1 MVQHVWES
9 PRVRLLHNF
18 ISAEDAQAIIQL
30 ATPHYHRSSTA
41 RAGNDESRT
50 SHSAMLPTNHPAVAS
65 LRQLIA
71 HFAGYPEHNL
81 EPLQA
86 VKYLP
91 GEYYKPH
98 HDYYNA
104 CETWLEGNRH
114 FTFLVYLNNV
124 EGGGGETRFP
134 RLNVSVAP
142 RAYSALLFNNC
153 LDNGEPD
160 ERSQH
165 EGVAPLGGLKFAING
180 WMRSKNLRAAR
191 GY

>member
-1 MVQHVWES
+1 MVAA
-9 PRVRLLHNF
+9 VR
-18 ISAEDAQAIIQL
+18 Q
-30 ATPHYHRSSTA
+30 R
-41 RAGNDESRT
+41 
-50 SHSAMLPTNHPAVAS
+50 
-65 LRQLIA
+65 IA
-71 HFAGYPEHNL
+71 FYCGYPEPNV

-86 VKYLP
+86 VRYHA
-91 GEYYKPH
+91 GEFYKPH

-104 CETWLEGNRH
+104 CETWLDGNRH

-165 EGVAPLGGLKFAING
+165 EGVAPIGGLKFAING